1 MKITH
6 EQMTALRSAVD
17 LLTGAY
23 TPEFAEEVL
32 GDYRFG
38 EARGDLAQSLYPI
51 LDRIERQHVDKTEV
65 YTKAFALALPK

>member
-1 MKITH
+1 MNITL

-23 TPEFAEEVL
+23 TPEYAEEVL
-32 GDYRFG
+32 GDYKFG

-51 LDRIERQHVDKTEV
+51 LDHIERQYVDKTEL
-65 YTKAFALALPK
+65 YAKAFAMALPK